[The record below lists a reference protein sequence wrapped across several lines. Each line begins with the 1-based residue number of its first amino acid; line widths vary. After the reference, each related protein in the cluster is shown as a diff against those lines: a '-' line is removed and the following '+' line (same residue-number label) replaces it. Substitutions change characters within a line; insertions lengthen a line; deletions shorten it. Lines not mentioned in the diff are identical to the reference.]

1 MVKIAIFAL
10 TRGYS
15 TFQDYN
21 LLIQRTCSLRLQ
33 IEPSTK
39 HSFDFLLFHEGN
51 INAEHQQRLQILSGI
66 SIKFI
71 DIHAMF
77 TSWNETNP
85 YVSPVGPLGSFLVKA
100 SPSDIDTGIAW
111 PTGYRNMCFFYAH
124 LCIDILDTLGYEL
137 ALRVDE
143 DCTISGSLNL
153 AWDELVNNKNSLI
166 GTPAMFK
173 ESHAKTNKVLP
184 KLLKLSG
191 VSFWH
196 KWSALYEHNSPMVYS
211 NVNLYFIRNICASL
225 HCRRFRNTIEAS
237 AIIYRFRV
245 GDAPLLFW
253 LSQLHENGLQ
263 LLNKINYKHHSHTYE
278 VEDGK
283 VIC

>member
-1 MVKIAIFAL
+1 MAKIAIFAL

-15 TFQDYN
+15 SFQDYS
-21 LLIQRTCSLRLQ
+21 LLIQRTSSLRQ
-33 IEPSTK
+33 HIKPSIK

-51 INAEHQQRLQILSGI
+51 ITAEHQKRLQDFSNT
-66 SIKFI
+66 SIKFV

-111 PTGYRNMCFFYAH
+111 PTGYRNMCYFYAH
-124 LCIDILDTLGYEL
+124 LCIDILNTLGYEL

-143 DCTISGSLNL
+143 DCTISTSLNL
-153 AWDELVNNKNSLI
+153 AWDELANDKNSLI
-166 GTPAMFK
+166 GTPAMFE
-173 ESHAKTNKVLP
+173 ESHSKTNKVLP

-196 KWSALYEHNSPMVYS
+196 KWLDLYEQNSPMVYS
-211 NVNLYFIRNICASL
+211 NVNLYFIRNICTNL
-225 HCRRFRNTIEAS
+225 HCKRFRNTVEAS
-237 AIIYRFRV
+237 AIIHRFRV

-253 LSQLHENGLQ
+253 LSQVNKNGLK
-263 LLNKINYKHHSHTYE
+263 LINNIEYKHHSHTYD
-278 VEDGK
+278 VKNGK